1 MNPNL
6 FNLVYAYTT
15 AEDLYIFI
23 SGYPYTTKEIDLED
37 YKVYR
42 ILQLG
47 VSVIVI
53 LHESIHFYKRL
64 LDLLTCEMVS
74 RSTIIG
80 KRRLEGGNLFEEIIF
95 EEIKKNKS
103 KFDINLKTV
112 FYLLNANLYEQ
123 PIEDIRKILAK
134 SLEEEDEKVEDNI
147 DEQEKEEKK
156 LELKEIILKED
167 ELLKEFKKKLEI
179 SNKDSFKQF
188 MNKHKN
194 ITVNAPKELENANY
208 RILYNSSDHSN
219 MDI

>member
-1 MNPNL
+1 
-6 FNLVYAYTT
+6 
-15 AEDLYIFI
+15 
-23 SGYPYTTKEIDLED
+23 
-37 YKVYR
+37 
-42 ILQLG
+42 
-47 VSVIVI
+47 
-53 LHESIHFYKRL
+53 
-64 LDLLTCEMVS
+64 MVS
-74 RSTIIG
+74 RTTIIG
-80 KRRLEGGNLFEEIIF
+80 KRRLEGGNLFEEILF

-188 MNKHKN
+188 MKKHKN
-194 ITVNAPKELENANY
+194 ITVNASKELENAKY
-208 RILYNSSDHSN
+208 SILYNSSDHSN
-219 MDI
+219 MYI